1 MAATMMVLIVFM
13 AVFLLIQWFIPR
25 SGFDAMGGS

>member
-1 MAATMMVLIVFM
+1 MMVLIVFM
-13 AVFLLIQWFIPR
+13 AVFLLIQCFIPK